1 LIFKPCQ
8 QSYSI
13 FFTIDKAS
21 VDIYLIQNK
30 AFFSFDSCYNIQM
43 KKIVPIRGGK
53 RPGAGRKSGTGKF
66 GEKTTLLRVPESQT
80 AVISN
85 ILEAYAKRKIQEISN
100 VVSIDL
106 VNEAMTKT
114 KIPLFEHKVPAG
126 LPSQA
131 DDHVEKRMD
140 LNDYL
145 IREADTTFFV
155 RIKGNS
161 MDNAGIHDD
170 DVVIVDRSQE
180 ASIGDIVLASLDG
193 EFTVKTLAKNKNG
206 SPRLLP
212 ANEAFSPIEV
222 IEGVQFQ
229 IWGVVTGAVRKFK

>member
-1 LIFKPCQ
+1 
-8 QSYSI
+8 
-13 FFTIDKAS
+13 
-21 VDIYLIQNK
+21 
-30 AFFSFDSCYNIQM
+30 M

-222 IEGVQFQ
+222 IEGVQFHPES
-229 IWGVVTGAVRKFK
+229 ILTEHGHDLLRNFLER

>member
-1 LIFKPCQ
+1 
-8 QSYSI
+8 
-13 FFTIDKAS
+13 
-21 VDIYLIQNK
+21 
-30 AFFSFDSCYNIQM
+30 M

-53 RPGAGRKSGTGKF
+53 RPGAGRKVGTGKF
-66 GEKTTLLRVPESQT
+66 GEKTTLVRVPKSQT

-161 MDNAGIHDD
+161 MDNAGIHDN

-222 IEGVQFQ
+222 LEGTQFQ
-229 IWGVVTGAVRKFK
+229 IWGVITGAVRKFK

>member
-1 LIFKPCQ
+1 MF
-8 QSYSI
+8 S
-13 FFTIDKAS
+13 
-21 VDIYLIQNK
+21 QN
-30 AFFSFDSCYNIQM
+30 
-43 KKIVPIRGGK
+43 GGK
-53 RPGAGRKSGTGKF
+53 IGGTPRIAAKPISPR
-66 GEKTTLLRVPESQT
+66 LRAPVMP
-80 AVISN
+80 
-85 ILEAYAKRKIQEISN
+85 Y
-100 VVSIDL
+100 
-106 VNEAMTKT
+106 
-114 KIPLFEHKVPAG
+114 
-126 LPSQA
+126 
-131 DDHVEKRMD
+131 VEKRMD

-161 MDNAGIHDD
+161 MDNAGIHDN

-222 IEGVQFQ
+222 LEGVQFQ

>member
-1 LIFKPCQ
+1 
-8 QSYSI
+8 
-13 FFTIDKAS
+13 
-21 VDIYLIQNK
+21 
-30 AFFSFDSCYNIQM
+30 M

-53 RPGAGRKSGTGKF
+53 RAGAGRKLGTGKF
-66 GEKTTLLRVPESQT
+66 GEKTTLVRVPESQT

-106 VNEAMTKT
+106 VNEVMTKT

-161 MDNAGIHDD
+161 MDNAGIHDN

-193 EFTVKTLAKNKNG
+193 E
-206 SPRLLP
+206 
-212 ANEAFSPIEV
+212 
-222 IEGVQFQ
+222 
-229 IWGVVTGAVRKFK
+229 

>member
-1 LIFKPCQ
+1 
-8 QSYSI
+8 
-13 FFTIDKAS
+13 
-21 VDIYLIQNK
+21 
-30 AFFSFDSCYNIQM
+30 
-43 KKIVPIRGGK
+43 
-53 RPGAGRKSGTGKF
+53 
-66 GEKTTLLRVPESQT
+66 VPESQT

-106 VNEAMTKT
+106 VSEAMKKT

-161 MDNAGIHDD
+161 MDNAGIHDN

-222 IEGVQFQ
+222 LDGVQFQ

>member
-1 LIFKPCQ
+1 
-8 QSYSI
+8 
-13 FFTIDKAS
+13 
-21 VDIYLIQNK
+21 
-30 AFFSFDSCYNIQM
+30 M

-53 RPGAGRKSGTGKF
+53 RPGAGRKAGTGKF
-66 GEKTTLLRVPESQT
+66 GEKTMLVRVPKSQT

-106 VNEAMTKT
+106 VNEVMTKT

-161 MDNAGIHDD
+161 MDNAGIHDN

-222 IEGVQFQ
+222 LEGTQFQ
-229 IWGVVTGAVRKFK
+229 IWGVITGAVRKFK

>member
-1 LIFKPCQ
+1 
-8 QSYSI
+8 
-13 FFTIDKAS
+13 
-21 VDIYLIQNK
+21 
-30 AFFSFDSCYNIQM
+30 M

-53 RPGAGRKSGTGKF
+53 RPGAGRKAGTGKF
-66 GEKTTLLRVPESQT
+66 GEKTTLVRVPNSQT

-106 VNEAMTKT
+106 VNEVMTKT

-161 MDNAGIHDD
+161 MDNAGIHDN

-193 EFTVKTLAKNKNG
+193 EFTVKNLAKNKNG

-222 IEGVQFQ
+222 LEGTQFQ
-229 IWGVVTGAVRKFK
+229 IWGVITGAVRKFK

>member
-1 LIFKPCQ
+1 MLFR
-8 QSYSI
+8 S
-13 FFTIDKAS
+13 
-21 VDIYLIQNK
+21 
-30 AFFSFDSCYNIQM
+30 
-43 KKIVPIRGGK
+43 RGGK

-66 GEKTTLLRVPESQT
+66 GEKTTLVRVPESQT

-161 MDNAGIHDD
+161 MDNAGIHDN

-222 IEGVQFQ
+222 LKGVQFQ

>member
-1 LIFKPCQ
+1 
-8 QSYSI
+8 
-13 FFTIDKAS
+13 
-21 VDIYLIQNK
+21 
-30 AFFSFDSCYNIQM
+30 
-43 KKIVPIRGGK
+43 
-53 RPGAGRKSGTGKF
+53 
-66 GEKTTLLRVPESQT
+66 
-80 AVISN
+80 VISN

-100 VVSIDL
+100 VVSINL
-106 VNEAMTKT
+106 VSEAIKKT

-126 LPSQA
+126 FPSQA

-161 MDNAGIHDD
+161 MDNAGIHDN

-222 IEGVQFQ
+222 LDGVQFQ